1 MAIFYTDTASI
12 ELLTVTNLTAT
23 TSSISY
29 FTQSQLNVENN
40 LITVNTNTPQVRF
53 GGLAVID
60 SGSTNLSGSLLF
72 DSQNNQ
78 WIYIHQSAPGADVT
92 SSVLIMGPQTFNN
105 VGGETTITT
114 NRLTKGS
121 SGDLGEHITSS
132 NVTDTGTLVS
142 INSNTE
148 VTGSLIVTAGL
159 TGSLLGTA
167 SWAGS
172 ASQALTASYLPIGTY
187 NITSS
192 WAQSASQAISSS
204 YALSASYAPGGGGVT
219 INNNTDNYILT
230 ATGTANTV
238 NGEANLTFDGSSLIV
253 TGSVDITGSL
263 KATTIHSSSLY
274 TFVGELAGDAA
285 TGANQTPVSA
295 TGLVFTYEA
304 NSIYEIRVHAIVQPA
319 AATTGCGFQFDLSS
333 AVTSIRVQFYHQLAN
348 TGTLTG
354 GHSIADDASVGVSSG
369 MPGTSTYPV
378 FVTGL
383 LETGAN
389 TGTAQLRFRSE
400 VNAVT
405 TLKAGTV
412 MIVQKIF

>member
-78 WIYIHQSAPGADVT
+78 WIYVHQSAPGADVT

-105 VGGETTITT
+105 VGGEITITT

-148 VTGSLIVTAGL
+148 VTGSLIATAGL

-167 SWAGS
+167 
-172 ASQALTASYLPIGTY
+172 
-187 NITSS
+187 S

-238 NGEANLTFDGSSLIV
+238 NGEANLTFNGSSLIV
-253 TGSVDITGSL
+253 TGSVNITGSL

-274 TFVGELAGDAA
+274 TFIGELASDAA
-285 TGANQTPVSA
+285 TGANINPVSA

-348 TGTLTG
+348 SGTLTG

-378 FVTGL
+378 YVTGL

-400 VNAVT
+400 TTAVT